1 MWCRTSDLLCTCT
14 DASAD
19 LQPFWEAF
27 PAANGGRT
35 TYMFTYADA
44 DKRRP
49 SFEVTSCRS
58 CPARLGLWAPG
69 KAGTVA
75 VTSPDV

>member
-1 MWCRTSDLLCTCT
+1 MLNRTLSTPVAADLRTSDLLCTCA
-14 DASAD
+14 DASDD

-27 PAANGGRT
+27 PAEGGGRT

-49 SFEVTSCRS
+49 SFEVCCSVG
-58 CPARLGLWAPG
+58 ARL
-69 KAGTVA
+69 
-75 VTSPDV
+75 

>member
-1 MWCRTSDLLCTCT
+1 MTGPRQYLLTNHLNPVLTVSLALCRTSDLLCTCT
-14 DASAD
+14 DASSD

-27 PAANGGRT
+27 PAAGGGRT

-49 SFEVTSCRS
+49 SFEVKFLVLR
-58 CPARLGLWAPG
+58 A
-69 KAGTVA
+69 
-75 VTSPDV
+75 